1 MAVLDDGK
9 AAAGQLKCQES
20 RGMYV
25 YGYIAIYTL
34 SAARGSLGRGRN
46 EGYDILS
53 ACRPVCRKSCP
64 VSFAVNFRF
73 YLLGKV
79 P

>member
-25 YGYIAIYTL
+25 YMVIL
-34 SAARGSLGRGRN
+34 QHMRFHRRAAAWA
-46 EGYDILS
+46 EDEMKAMILS
-53 ACRPVCRKSCP
+53 APADLS
-64 VSFAVNFRF
+64 AVNHALFR
-73 YLLGKV
+73 
-79 P
+79 